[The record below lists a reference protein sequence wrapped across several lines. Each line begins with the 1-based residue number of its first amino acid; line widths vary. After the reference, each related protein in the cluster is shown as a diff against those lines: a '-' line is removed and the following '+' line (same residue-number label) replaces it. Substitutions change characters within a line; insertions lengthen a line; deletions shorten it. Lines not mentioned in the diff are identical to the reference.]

1 MISILMPIYNGVE
14 FINESIPSIIFQ
26 SYTEWELLIG
36 INGHPPQSNI
46 FKNVVSYISS
56 NYLDYK
62 NKIKIFD
69 FYHIKGKSN
78 TLNEMIKHCKYDYIA
93 LLDVD
98 DIWSIEKLKIQS
110 YFLEKFDVIGTLCS
124 YLKNDIISN
133 GPILP
138 IGDISK
144 FNFFKI
150 NPIINSSVI
159 IKKKL
164 CHWNENG
171 IEDYDLW
178 LTLMKQNKKFYNCP
192 FSLVIHRLHTDSA
205 FNAKGNQYL
214 VANLLKYHSSK
225 K

>member
-1 MISILMPIYNGVE
+1 MPIYNGVE
-14 FINESIPSIIFQ
+14 FINESIPSIISQ

-69 FYHIKGKSN
+69 FYTIKGKAN

-98 DIWSIEKLKIQS
+98 DIWSPEKLKIQA
-110 YFLEKFDVIGTLCS
+110 YFLEKFDVIGSLCK
-124 YLKNDIISN
+124 YLINNKISN
-133 GPILP
+133 GPLLP
-138 IGDISK
+138 IADMSK
-144 FNFFKI
+144 FNFFKV

-159 IKKKL
+159 IKKEL
-164 CHWNENG
+164 AYWNPMWEG
-171 IEDYDLW
+171 IEDYELW
-178 LTLMKQNKKFYNCP
+178 LKLKKQNKKFYNCP
-192 FSLVIHRLHTDSA
+192 FSLVIHRLHNNSA
-205 FNAKGNQYL
+205 FNAKGNQNL
-214 VANLLKYHSSK
+214 VANLLKYYTS
-225 K
+225 